1 MIQHSHSDQ
10 LCKAGFLKL
19 VQQMMPDLSQ
29 NQYEMMPLAGVHVI
43 IIHCS
48 DTFTHQQNIIMYFIY

>member
-1 MIQHSHSDQ
+1 
-10 LCKAGFLKL
+10 
-19 VQQMMPDLSQ
+19 MPDLSQ

-48 DTFTHQQNIIMYFIY
+48 DTFTHQQNIIMYFIYWSLSNYWLVIVLEVELAHAE